1 MERLLAAAPKV
12 PAAIASGFTAAG
24 KARHP
29 PGPAAVEIWPVEVQ
43 ALAHR
48 LSGVGIPALRLPI
61 FGPWLFKDVTPSL
74 QLAGVLST
82 RAFRALATRTI
93 RTVGGDAFNCG
104 THSLRR
110 AAAALFHAGVPH
122 PLITQALRPPRHGR
136 TSHRHVSFITIGK
149 KAGFLRGGSDHG
161 RIQNFRRTSG
171 NIFFDH
177 FWTSHTP
184 LNQLSVP
191 RWPPHRACRAVHAAA
206 RRARW
211 CCHYACGSGPTEYPP
226 PPRGGWGYSLPPPPL
241 IPSPLALI
249 PAAVTALCG
258 GAARTPFLRHPR
270 APRYR
275 HRSDAAPS
283 SALSGKAHS
292 HSGSLLPLYPVSPY
306 LSRGF
311 SASRPARLHK
321 ILALAHVHVRPYP
334 APILQSPIRRS
345 SHAAARPAAI
355 QRRGRSPIIGSRS
368 AGRFRQLRSG
378 RIRSSVVN
386 GGGRPE

>member
-1 MERLLAAAPKV
+1 MVKIIGNVLAIRWTAGVVEHLRPSFSALLDAEDLGGAARVRDSALGGAASPAEAIQSHCARHGRRVRTDSAAPPPPAAASLVLVAACAGPTWDRCVPALLVWGHPVRRYSDCNRRFWVQVRPRRRRQASGPTEPGSGAAPLVDPVRCAMERLLAAAPKV

-48 LSGVGIPALRLPI
+48 LSGVGIPAHRLPI

-82 RAFRALATRTI
+82 RAFRALATRSI
-93 RTVGGDAFNCG
+93 RTVGGDASNCG

-191 RWPPHRACRAVHAAA
+191 RWPPHRACRAAHAAA

-226 PPRGGWGYSLPPPPL
+226 TREAAGATPCPRP
-241 IPSPLALI
+241 
-249 PAAVTALCG
+249 
-258 GAARTPFLRHPR
+258 H
-270 APRYR
+270 
-275 HRSDAAPS
+275 
-283 SALSGKAHS
+283 
-292 HSGSLLPLYPVSPY
+292 
-306 LSRGF
+306 
-311 SASRPARLHK
+311 
-321 ILALAHVHVRPYP
+321 
-334 APILQSPIRRS
+334 
-345 SHAAARPAAI
+345 
-355 QRRGRSPIIGSRS
+355 
-368 AGRFRQLRSG
+368 
-378 RIRSSVVN
+378 
-386 GGGRPE
+386 